1 MKPFKW
7 EIVSLH
13 KNVSLNSS
21 IKMII
26 LNNFY
31 IFNILNTVL
40 QLLSKPSLVEVSFLA
55 L

>member
-1 MKPFKW
+1 MNPYKFD
-7 EIVSLH
+7 IDSLH
-13 KNVSLNSS
+13 ENVNINSS

-26 LNNFY
+26 LNFY
-31 IFNILNTVL
+31 IVNFISTVL